1 MCKKHF
7 TVVASWGVILTSLN
21 AAKYLNPLVPNLGM
35 GAPPKGQNINLK
47 GLGMI
52 NERQKKE
59 KKNNFYD
66 FWDFFCN
73 LSFFVKYWIIWPR
86 WFSNIWNETGKGP
99 QVDSALL

>member
-59 KKNNFYD
+59 KKTTSMTFGT
-66 FWDFFCN
+66 
-73 LSFFVKYWIIWPR
+73 
-86 WFSNIWNETGKGP
+86 FSVTYLFLWNIGLFDLVGFQTSEMKQERGP
-99 QVDSALL
+99 K